1 LSKAANAQALWLLL
15 LRQNLLVEAV
25 LKHLLPRFVSQTT
38 TPQCRRKAIEDVI
51 LTLGVT
57 EYSECAD
64 FVVSLLEDVELELD
78 QVLRP
83 VVPTPQEKVSRSTGF
98 EMTEE
103 VCCWSREKPG
113 KN

>member
-1 LSKAANAQALWLLL
+1 ML

-25 LKHLLPRFVSQTT
+25 LKHLLPRFVSQKT
-38 TPQCRRKAIEDVI
+38 TPQSRRKAIHDAI

-57 EYSECAD
+57 ECSECAD

-78 QVLRP
+78 QVSRS
-83 VVPTPQEKVSRSTGF
+83 VVPTQQKQVSRSTGF

-103 VCCWSREKPG
+103 VCC
-113 KN
+113 